1 MIGMTRTIPATSIQ
15 APSCGSGVGRG
26 PLAVLDASMMWLSR
40 SLVIIGRRR
49 GLQTIWE
56 AGPGQRDR
64 GLG

>member
-15 APSCGSGVGRG
+15 ARSCGSGVGRG
-26 PLAVLDASMMWLSR
+26 PVAVLDASMMWLSR
-40 SLVIIGRRR
+40 SLVIIGRR

-56 AGPGQRDR
+56 AGPGQRER

>member
-1 MIGMTRTIPATSIQ
+1 
-15 APSCGSGVGRG
+15 
-26 PLAVLDASMMWLSR
+26 LAVLDASMMWLSR

-56 AGPGQRDR
+56 AGPDQRDR